1 MLAILQTLWLYM
13 TCVERRKVVNA
24 MEQNKYEIRY
34 NVTGDERK
42 RLVRA
47 MGEILEA
54 EPKYLGAP
62 SFAYEI
68 DYFTVDKNGTVVF
81 DSRADSEVIERL
93 IERLHQLG
101 FEAERTGSESNDV
114 NELVIEMPLTGFTP
128 EKLDNLAKLVTAK
141 ESLLKA
147 ALGAPDL
154 PIQQT
159 ENTLRFPWFKGNFD
173 SDSVHAYTTLI
184 TKLCETAKEK
194 QRVSAREREIDN
206 PKYAMRCWLLSLGF
220 IGDEYKVSRKIL
232 LKNLSGSS
240 AFKSP
245 KGSACDEK

>member
-1 MLAILQTLWLYM
+1 
-13 TCVERRKVVNA
+13 
-24 MEQNKYEIRY
+24 MEQNTFKIRY

-42 RLVRA
+42 RLVQA
-47 MGEILEA
+47 MGDILEA
-54 EPKYLGAP
+54 APKYLGAP

-68 DYFTVDKNGTVVF
+68 NYFTVDKNGTVAF
-81 DSRADSEVIERL
+81 DSRAASEEIEKL
-93 IERLHQLG
+93 IERLHELD

-147 ALGAPDL
+147 ALGVEDL

-159 ENTLRFPWFKGNFD
+159 ENTLRFPWFKGNLD
-173 SDSVHAYTTLI
+173 SDSVHAYATLI
-184 TKLCETAKEK
+184 SKLCETAKEK
-194 QRVSAREREIDN
+194 QRVSAKEREVDN

-232 LKNLSGSS
+232 LKNLPGSS
-240 AFKSP
+240 AFKNP
-245 KGSACDEK
+245 KGGAGDEQ

>member
-1 MLAILQTLWLYM
+1 
-13 TCVERRKVVNA
+13 
-24 MEQNKYEIRY
+24 MEHNTFEVRY

-47 MGEILEA
+47 MGDILEA

-62 SFAYEI
+62 SFAYKI
-68 DYFTVDKNGTVVF
+68 DYFNVDKTGTVTF
-81 DSRADSEVIERL
+81 DSRADNEEIEKL
-93 IERLHQLG
+93 IERLHELG
-101 FEAERTGSESNDV
+101 FEAEKTGSESNDV

-141 ESLLKA
+141 EPLLKA
-147 ALGAPDL
+147 ALGVHDL

-159 ENTLRFPWFKGNFD
+159 ENTLRFPWFKGSLD

-184 TKLCETAKEK
+184 TKICETAKEK
-194 QRVSAREREIDN
+194 RRISAKEREVDN
-206 PKYAMRCWLLSLGF
+206 PKYTMRCWLLSLGF

-232 LKNLSGSS
+232 LRNLPGSS
-240 AFKSP
+240 AFKTP
-245 KGSACDEK
+245 KGGTVDEQ

>member
-1 MLAILQTLWLYM
+1 MEHNTF
-13 TCVERRKVVNA
+13 VV
-24 MEQNKYEIRY
+24 RY
-34 NVTGDERK
+34 NVIGDERK

-47 MGEILEA
+47 IGDILEA

-62 SFAYEI
+62 SFSYEI
-68 DYFTVDKNGTVVF
+68 DYFTVDKTGTVTF
-81 DSRADSEVIERL
+81 DSRADSEEIEKL
-93 IERLHQLG
+93 IERLHELG
-101 FEAERTGSESNDV
+101 FKAEKTGSKTNDD

-141 ESLLKA
+141 ESLLKI
-147 ALGAPDL
+147 ALGAENL

-159 ENTLRFPWFKGNFD
+159 ENTLRFPWFKGNLD
-173 SDSVHAYTTLI
+173 SDSTHAYATLI

-194 QRVSAREREIDN
+194 RRVSSKVREVDN

-232 LKNLSGSS
+232 LKNLPGSS
-240 AFKSP
+240 AFKTP
-245 KGSACDEK
+245 KGGTDDEQ

>member
-1 MLAILQTLWLYM
+1 MKHSAFEL
-13 TCVERRKVVNA
+13 
-24 MEQNKYEIRY
+24 RY

-42 RLVRA
+42 RLVHA
-47 MGEILEA
+47 MGDILEA
-54 EPKYLGAP
+54 EPKYLGEP

-68 DYFTVDKNGTVVF
+68 DYFTVDKSGTVVF
-81 DSRADSEVIERL
+81 DSRADSEEIEKL
-93 IERLHQLG
+93 IVRLHELG
-101 FEAERTGSESNDV
+101 FEAEKVSSDTNDDD
-114 NELVIEMPLTGFTP
+114 ELVIEMPLTDFTP

-147 ALGAPDL
+147 ALGAEDL

-159 ENTLRFPWFKGNFD
+159 ENTLRFPWFKGNLD

-194 QRVSAREREIDN
+194 QRVSAKEREVDN

-220 IGDEYKVSRKIL
+220 IGDKYKVSRRIL
-232 LKNLSGSS
+232 LKNLPGSS
-240 AFKSP
+240 AFKTP
-245 KGSACDEK
+245 KGGTGDEQ

>member
-1 MLAILQTLWLYM
+1 
-13 TCVERRKVVNA
+13 
-24 MEQNKYEIRY
+24 MEQNTFEVRY
-34 NVTGDERK
+34 NITGDERK

-47 MGEILEA
+47 MGDILEA

-81 DSRADSEVIERL
+81 DNRSDSVEIEKL
-93 IERLHQLG
+93 IERLHELG
-101 FEAERTGSESNDV
+101 FEAEKDGSDTNDGD
-114 NELVIEMPLTGFTP
+114 ELVIEMPLTGFTP
-128 EKLDNLAKLVTAK
+128 EKLGNLAKLVTAK

-159 ENTLRFPWFKGNFD
+159 ENILRFPWFKGNLD
-173 SDSVHAYTTLI
+173 SDSVLAYTTLI

-194 QRVSAREREIDN
+194 QRVSAKEREVDN

-232 LKNLSGSS
+232 LKNLPGSS
-240 AFKSP
+240 AFKTP
-245 KGSACDEK
+245 KGATCDEQ

>member
-1 MLAILQTLWLYM
+1 M
-13 TCVERRKVVNA
+13 
-24 MEQNKYEIRY
+24 
-34 NVTGDERK
+34 
-42 RLVRA
+42 
-47 MGEILEA
+47 
-54 EPKYLGAP
+54 
-62 SFAYEI
+62 
-68 DYFTVDKNGTVVF
+68 
-81 DSRADSEVIERL
+81 
-93 IERLHQLG
+93 G
-101 FEAERTGSESNDV
+101 FEAEKDGSDTNDDDK
-114 NELVIEMPLTGFTP
+114 LVIEMPLTGFTP

-159 ENTLRFPWFKGNFD
+159 ENTLRFPWFKGNLD

-194 QRVSAREREIDN
+194 QRVSAKEREVDN

-240 AFKSP
+240 AFKNP
-245 KGSACDEK
+245 KGGTGDEQ